1 MSTAFRA
8 TEWKRQRSVAA
19 PGWNVHDFRKPLS
32 VLEVRSAEF
41 VVAFGGTAEG
51 GGGTCCATETPISN
65 VIAAIRKTAWVEFRN
80 MASLPPKGVFA
91 VFTWI
96 ATQRQQIPSSNAAQY
111 TSACVLRSDVSRC
124 HLRSL
129 SSYGC
134 LGLKAFNWG
143 AVK

>member
-51 GGGTCCATETPISN
+51 GGGTCCATETPISD
-65 VIAAIRKTAWVEFRN
+65 VIAAIKKTAWVEFRN
-80 MASLPPKGVFA
+80 MVSLTQKVFSQCSHGKQPNASKFLPA
-91 VFTWI
+91 M
-96 ATQRQQIPSSNAAQY
+96 
-111 TSACVLRSDVSRC
+111 LRSTRPHV
-124 HLRSL
+124 
-129 SSYGC
+129 Y
-134 LGLKAFNWG
+134 
-143 AVK
+143 